1 MSERLDL
8 FVIGGGSGGVACAR
22 RAASYG
28 AKVALAENSRLGGTC
43 VIRGCVPKKLMHYGA
58 GVPHELDV
66 ARDMGWS
73 FGEVRHDFRAFLE
86 GRNREIARLESIYDG
101 LLDRSGVKTLHTRA
115 KIAGRDGKDFVVEAG
130 GQHFHARRVVIAT
143 GGAPY
148 MPDLPG
154 IEHTVTS
161 DHVLEDVYD
170 LPKRVAVIGAGYIG
184 VELGCVFHGF
194 GSKTTLILR
203 GDAPLRGFDE
213 DLRHHLTQQIA
224 ESGLEIRTRSV
235 VTSIERTSDGLVL
248 HGLDR
253 PVAADLVLYATGR
266 RPKPGTSGIGLEAL
280 DVAMDHEGAI
290 LVDETYTSNV
300 PNLFAIGDC
309 SNHAGH
315 GLDSGEHDLTPVAI
329 AEGRAI
335 AERYFNDRI
344 QRVRYDTIA
353 TAVFSS
359 PEAAACG
366 MTEVRA
372 RAEGHDVVIFKANFR
387 PMRTTMGQHAHR
399 TFMKLVVDRPTDKI
413 LGCHLVGP
421 DTPEIIQMVAA
432 AMTAGATKADFDDTV
447 AVHPTAAEELV
458 TMYQP
463 VQG

>member
-1 MSERLDL
+1 MIDRLDL

-28 AKVALAENSRLGGTC
+28 AKVALAEDSRLGGTC

-73 FGEVRHDFRAFLE
+73 FGEVRHDFRFFLE
-86 GRNREIARLESIYDG
+86 ARNREIARLEDIYQG
-101 LLDRSGVKTLHTRA
+101 LLDRSGVRVVKARA
-115 KIAGRDGKDFVVEAG
+115 RVAGRDGEDFVVEAG
-130 GQHFHARRVVIAT
+130 QERFRTRRVMIAT
-143 GGAPY
+143 GGTPY
-148 MPDLPG
+148 VPDLPG
-154 IEHTVTS
+154 IEHVVTS

-170 LPKRVAVIGAGYIG
+170 RPGRVAVIGAGYIG

-194 GSKTTLILR
+194 GAKTTLILR

-213 DLRHHLTQQIA
+213 DLRHQLNQQIA
-224 ESGLEIRTRSV
+224 ESGVEIMPRSV
-235 VTSIERTSDGLVL
+235 VTSIERTADGLVL
-248 HGLDR
+248 HGLER
-253 PVAADLVLYATGR
+253 SVTADLVLYATGR
-266 RPKPGTSGIGLEAL
+266 RPQPRTSGIGLEAL
-280 DVAMDHEGAI
+280 GIEMDYEGAI

-300 PNLFAIGDC
+300 PGLLAVGDC
-309 SNHAGH
+309 SDHAGH
-315 GLDSGEHDLTPVAI
+315 GLDSGQHDLTPVAI
-329 AEGRAI
+329 AEGRAV
-335 AERYFNDRI
+335 AERFFNNRI

-353 TAVFSS
+353 TAIFSS

-372 RAEGHDVVIFKANFR
+372 RAEGHDVLIFKANFR

-399 TFMKLVVDRPTDKI
+399 TFMKLVVDKHTDKV

-463 VQG
+463 VQD